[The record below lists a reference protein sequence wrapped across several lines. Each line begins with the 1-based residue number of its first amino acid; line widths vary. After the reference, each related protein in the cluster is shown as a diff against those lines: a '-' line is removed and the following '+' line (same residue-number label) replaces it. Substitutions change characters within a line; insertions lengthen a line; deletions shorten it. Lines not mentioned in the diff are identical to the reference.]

1 MSKIAEL
8 IVRLTGDTR
17 GLRGPLQG
25 AQRDVQGFAVSLRG
39 VAGAMGLAFGAA
51 GIVAATKNIVAA
63 RVTMDSLERGLLAV
77 TGSATAATSRL
88 ATLRDVAKL
97 PGLGLEEAVR
107 GDINLQAIGFSA
119 ARSET
124 ILRTFGNALA
134 TVGRGREDLNEVI
147 RQLGQLA
154 SRGKVTADNLK
165 PIIERVPQV
174 AAVIKKEFGTIDT
187 EALQKLGI
195 SSEQLIT
202 VLLRELGKLP
212 PVSTGIANN
221 IENLGDSWNRTLDAM
236 GRVIEPVANKVI
248 TAAADM
254 AEGFADLI
262 ESLNKG
268 ETTYQ
273 RFIKRVGGDINIAAA
288 SMLVF
293 QTATNQATKALGDLT
308 ASPGSLFFSV
318 AGQGVRNFIDETR
331 LVSPV
336 LGAVTQSMRDMQPPL
351 VASVKNTDNL
361 TNAKSKL
368 KTMTQLLREELESR
382 HNAALKNAAQLY
394 LDATR
399 RTGDFAKAVELAT
412 ETIKDNSA
420 ALMQLPIDA
429 NRAIGELNRL
439 REQLNVTWA
448 SWADTVR
455 YSGAGPEVVLPRLP
469 GGGGAAKDAQ
479 AAYEAAARAAKKSG
493 RYQSE
498 AMQQVSLVVND
509 TDRNISKLIFEG
521 GKFKDVM
528 KNAASEIA
536 QAFTRVLIQRAI
548 KPLLDGLDA
557 AISKSKILST
567 IFGTGGGGGSSAPGV
582 PGSPGGGVGGAA
594 GAASG
599 AAGWIGAIGSIGT
612 MVSSIFGN
620 FQMAAM
626 NRTLDIIAKHT
637 LQTANQLIYGLQPQ
651 VNQYLPAL
659 SGIHERLME
668 IRTLGIGVY
677 AQPGYAAIGGGG
689 VTVNITGF
697 YGGPAGLDALATEIG
712 RRLKQK
718 GV

>member
-25 AQRDVQGFAVSLRG
+25 AQRDVQGFTVSLRG
-39 VAGAMGLAFGAA
+39 VAGAMGAAFGAA
-51 GIVAATKNIVAA
+51 GIVAATKNIIAA
-63 RVTMDSLERGLLAV
+63 RVTMDGLERGLIAV
-77 TGSATAATSRL
+77 TGSATAATARL
-88 ATLRDVAKL
+88 VTLREVAKL

-119 ARSET
+119 ARSES

-174 AAVIKKEFGTIDT
+174 AAIIKKEFGTIDT

-195 SSEQLIT
+195 SSEQLIS

-236 GRVIEPVANKVI
+236 GRVIEPVANKVV
-248 TAAADM
+248 TAAANM
-254 AEGFADLI
+254 AEGFADFVDT
-262 ESLNKG
+262 LNKG

-273 RFIKRVGGDINIAAA
+273 RFIQRVGGDINIASAA
-288 SMLVF
+288 MLVLK
-293 QTATNQATKALGDLT
+293 TATNQAASALGELN
-308 ASPGSLFFSV
+308 ASPGAMFFGV
-318 AGQGVRNFIDETR
+318 AGQGIRNFVDEGR

-351 VASVKNTDNL
+351 VASVKNTSAL
-361 TNAKSKL
+361 TKEKSKL

-399 RTGDFAKAVELAT
+399 RTGEFAKTVELAT

-420 ALMQLPIDA
+420 ALVQLPVDA

-439 REQLNVTWA
+439 REQLDLVYA
-448 SWADTVR
+448 PR
-455 YSGAGPEVVLPRLP
+455 YI
-469 GGGGAAKDAQ
+469 GGAVDVPLPSAPRSGQASKDAQ
-479 AAYEAAARAAKKSG
+479 AAYEAAARAARRSG
-493 RYQSE
+493 RQQSE

-509 TDRNISKLIFEG
+509 TARNIAKLIFEG

-567 IFGTGGGGGSSAPGV
+567 IFGPGGGGGASAPGV
-582 PGSPGGGVGGAA
+582 PSGGGPGGGAA

-599 AAGWIGAIGSIGT
+599 AAGWIGAVGSIGT
-612 MVSSIFGN
+612 MVSSIIGN
-620 FQMAAM
+620 FQMAGM
-626 NRTLDIIAKHT
+626 NKSLDLIVKHT

-659 SGIHERLME
+659 SGIHDRLME
-668 IRTLGIGVY
+668 IRTLGVGIY

-697 YGGPAGLDALATEIG
+697 YGGPAGLDALTAEIS
-712 RRLKQK
+712 RRLKRQ
-718 GV
+718 GA